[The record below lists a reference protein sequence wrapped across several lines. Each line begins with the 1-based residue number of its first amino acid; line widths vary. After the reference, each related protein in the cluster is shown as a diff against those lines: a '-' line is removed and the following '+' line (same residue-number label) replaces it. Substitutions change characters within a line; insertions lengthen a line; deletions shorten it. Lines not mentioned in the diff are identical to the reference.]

1 MFKSDARL
9 ASPCISPDGKL
20 VAYRS
25 DEIDGKF
32 KLFIRPF
39 PINDTKIQV
48 SLRNVFYPE
57 WSADGRELYYRE
69 GDKIMTAKIQTS
81 PELKVISRRLICES
95 PLISNDPHERDF
107 TVASDGR
114 ILILKRFENQSKPIK
129 LNVIVNWFTELKNKL
144 KTQD

>member
-1 MFKSDARL
+1 
-9 ASPCISPDGKL
+9 
-20 VAYRS
+20 
-25 DEIDGKF
+25 
-32 KLFIRPF
+32 
-39 PINDTKIQV
+39 
-48 SLRNVFYPE
+48 
-57 WSADGRELYYRE
+57 
-69 GDKIMTAKIQTS
+69 MTAKIQTS